1 MNPLLNKQNDMQL
14 IKLLK
19 ASSVSY
25 KKAKYWEIRITYFF
39 VILAFA
45 YPITYV
51 IVQNEK
57 IRLLLLICSFILAI
71 LSQLFFNR
79 FKGNTTEGALFKEEF
94 DVILFGIRWKST
106 LNKVNHKDVSRL
118 SNQYKGKE
126 IQDWYSKSLS
136 NNVPRNIAIAVCQY
150 SNTVWDIELRKNYL
164 DWLKG
169 FIMAYSISLFVFF
182 VILDVNGQ
190 IIFSTCLSIMTFY
203 VHFFT
208 IIRGHASVI
217 GKREAISR
225 KLDGIIL
232 NKLEIPLEELRDI
245 QDDILATR
253 QEPAKVPNFFFR
265 LYKKKL
271 EIEFE
276 DYLDNVNRTYS
287 TT

>member
-1 MNPLLNKQNDMQL
+1 MQL